1 MQNLWKIWKQKK
13 ETNLSYKEGLFFT
26 WKKGGEGVLKMGRQS
41 NLRNSQ
47 ERNHTCE

>member
-26 WKKGGEGVLKMGRQS
+26 WKKEGGWGCVKKKGRQS
-41 NLRNSQ
+41 NLRNS
-47 ERNHTCE
+47 